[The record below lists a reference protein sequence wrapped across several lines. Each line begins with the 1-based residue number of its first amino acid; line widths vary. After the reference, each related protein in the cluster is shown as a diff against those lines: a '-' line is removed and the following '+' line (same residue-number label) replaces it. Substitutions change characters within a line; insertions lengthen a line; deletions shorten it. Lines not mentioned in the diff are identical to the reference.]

1 MLGSK
6 DKEKKQLRSGIRR
19 SIGSGDS
26 ARYLRSLPEFQVERE
41 LPADLQLL
49 LQSLDQTEKKR
60 TTRRN

>member
-6 DKEKKQLRSGIRR
+6 DKEKRQLRSGIRR
-19 SIGSGDS
+19 LIGSKDS

-49 LQSLDQTEKKR
+49 LQSLDRTEKKHAARR
-60 TTRRN
+60 T

>member
-6 DKEKKQLRSGIRR
+6 DKEKRQLRSGIRR
-19 SIGSGDS
+19 LIGSDDS

-49 LQSLDQTEKKR
+49 LQSLDQTEEKR
-60 TTRRN
+60 TARRT

>member
-6 DKEKKQLRSGIRR
+6 DKEKRQLRSGIRQ

-41 LPADLQLL
+41 LPASLQSL
-49 LQSLDQTEKKR
+49 LQSLEQAEKR
-60 TTRRN
+60 TGHQT